1 MRCLFRRC
9 CVRAAEP
16 VPSLCGVIVRQW
28 VILFPASGVTEVT
41 GNFLLGDFGQVGSV
55 PPHLVTYAF
64 GDKRRKIRL
73 YITGVSV

>member
-1 MRCLFRRC
+1 M
-9 CVRAAEP
+9 RAAEP
-16 VPSLCGVIVRQW
+16 VSSLCGVVVRQE
-28 VILFPASGVTEVT
+28 VITCPASGVTEVT
-41 GNFLLGDFGQVGSV
+41 SGIHLGGRGQAGSV

>member
-1 MRCLFRRC
+1 M
-9 CVRAAEP
+9 RAAEP
-16 VPSLCGVIVRQW
+16 VSSLCGVVVRQW
-28 VILFPASGVTEVT
+28 VIYCPASGVTEVT
-41 GNFLLGDFGQVGSV
+41 GDFFLGGYGQAGSV